1 MSHGKDTPE
10 DNLYLDS
17 KEVLSQYSVEW
28 MSLRKSYEE
37 IKNRLT
43 NVQEALSEL
52 DSRLEEGSISEE
64 EHIKQYR
71 EKWRESTEI
80 VQVKREVE
88 ARLFEIQRDIRAANK
103 ALKEQ
108 EEQKRRRER
117 IEQEKSNAM
126 IEWMSLKKGFELVA
140 HQRKQISDEMDRLHE
155 QREENEISDEAYRK
169 GKVEQIGK
177 LVELSRVES
186 DIKRRLNELL
196 EIIKQ

>member
-1 MSHGKDTPE
+1 MSHGKDIPE
-10 DNLYLDS
+10 DHLFLDP

-37 IKNRLT
+37 IKKKLT
-43 NVQEALSEL
+43 DIQRDLSEI
-52 DSRLEEGSISEE
+52 DSKLEEGSISEK
-64 EHIKQYR
+64 EHIQQYR
-71 EKWRESTEI
+71 DKWLESTEI

-88 ARLFEIQRDIRAANK
+88 SRLFEIQRDIRAANK

-108 EEQKRRRER
+108 EQQKRRRER

-126 IEWMSLKKGFELVA
+126 IEWMSLKKGFELVSNE
-140 HQRKQISDEMDRLHE
+140 RKQISDEMDRLDKKRE
-155 QREENEISDEAYRK
+155 QNEISDEIYRK

-177 LVELSRVES
+177 LAELSRVES

-196 EIIKQ
+196 DVIRK